1 MMSTLIAIPIL
12 GLLVMLQ
19 SAIVS
24 RIPLLHGTTD
34 LVLLALLAW
43 ALQKRVQ
50 TAWRWVIIGGL
61 LVNIA
66 SSLPP
71 LIPLVGYALS
81 TGFALLLRRRVWQVP
96 LLAMF
101 TATFI
106 GTLITQTVAL
116 AALLLTGH
124 PIPVLQAL
132 DLVILPTILL
142 NLVFAIPAY
151 ALAGDLANW
160 LYPEEIEV

>member
-1 MMSTLIAIPIL
+1 MTTLIAIPIL
-12 GLLVMLQ
+12 GLLVLVQ
-19 SAIVS
+19 SAFAS
-24 RIPLLHGTTD
+24 RVPLLHGTTD

-61 LVNIA
+61 LVNLV

-81 TGFALLLRRRVWQVP
+81 TGFALLLRKRVWQVP

-101 TATFI
+101 AATFT
-106 GTLITQTVAL
+106 GTLITQGVAL
-116 AALLLTGH
+116 AALILTGH
-124 PIPVLQAL
+124 PIPVWEAF
-132 DLVILPTILL
+132 DLVFLPSALL

-151 ALAGDLANW
+151 TLVGDLANW

>member
-1 MMSTLIAIPIL
+1 MSTLIAIPIL

-124 PIPVLQAL
+124 PIPVL
-132 DLVILPTILL
+132 
-142 NLVFAIPAY
+142 
-151 ALAGDLANW
+151 
-160 LYPEEIEV
+160 